1 MQTIITEF
9 TFVPNDIK
17 DGDYFLN
24 LITAAFENDATSS
37 KPILHKIEK

>member
-1 MQTIITEF
+1 MQATITEF

-24 LITAAFENDATSS
+24 LMTAPLENDATSS
-37 KPILHKIEK
+37 KPILYKIEK